1 MARFGPWRREFS
13 APLSVLQ
20 SELNKI
26 FDDIWNP
33 ARYPA
38 GQGGAPVDLEPASW
52 VPAIDLVETPDGYV
66 LTAEV
71 PGVDPG
77 SIDLSLTGN
86 TLNIRGLKP
95 AEDGQ
100 DLTGSVL
107 ERRFGPFYR
116 QVVLPGE
123 VDFEATQA
131 EARLGVLKIKLP
143 KHQQAKPRTIPVQ
156 SA

>member
-20 SELNKI
+20 SELNKL
-26 FDDIWNP
+26 FDEYWTP
-33 ARYPA
+33 ERYA
-38 GQGGAPVDLEPASW
+38 ASQGAPVDTEPSGW
-52 VPAIDLVETPDGYV
+52 IPAIDLVETPDAY
-66 LTAEV
+66 LLSAEV

-77 SIDLSLTGN
+77 SIDLSLTGHIL
-86 TLNIRGLKP
+86 TLRGIKP

-100 DLTGSVL
+100 EPTGSLL
-107 ERRFGPFYR
+107 ERRFGPFHR

-123 VDFEATQA
+123 VNFEATLA
-131 EARLGVLKIKLP
+131 EARHGVLRIRLP
-143 KHQQAKPRTIPVQ
+143 KRVSARPRTIPVQ